1 MHLHLLRF
9 ALILILLPSF
19 GIAAEKAPTRIEER
33 MSQDEL
39 SRSGLDRL
47 SPEELKFLND
57 WIRTKGVSAAIAPV
71 KKRDGSLEYR
81 NNETPR
87 EVINAQIVGV
97 FSGWRGKTR
106 FTLDNG
112 QQWEQVESGAYSAQ
126 MNAPKVT
133 IRPGIMDSWLMS
145 VRGCNCSVRVKR
157 IQ

>member
-1 MHLHLLRF
+1 MHLTSLRF
-9 ALILILLPSF
+9 ALVLAILP
-19 GIAAEKAPTRIEER
+19 GIAFAADKAPTQIEER
-33 MSQDEL
+33 MSPDE
-39 SRSGLDRL
+39 RAQSGLDRL
-47 SPEELKFLND
+47 SPDELKFLNH

-81 NNETPR
+81 HDDTPR
-87 EVINAQIVGV
+87 EVIQSQIVGL
-97 FSGWRGKTR
+97 FTGWRGKTR

-145 VRGCNCSVRVKR
+145 VKGCNCSVRVKR
-157 IQ
+157 IK

>member
-1 MHLHLLRF
+1 MHLTSLRF
-9 ALILILLPSF
+9 ALVLAMFP
-19 GIAAEKAPTRIEER
+19 GIALAAEKAPTQIEQR

-39 SRSGLDRL
+39 ARSGLDRL
-47 SPEELKFLND
+47 NPEELKFLND

-81 NNETPR
+81 HDETPR
-87 EVINAQIVGV
+87 EVINAQMVGI
-97 FSGWRGKTR
+97 FTGWRGKTR

-145 VRGCNCSVRVKR
+145 VLGCNCSVRVKR
-157 IQ
+157 IK